1 MTVKKRGAGKGGQR
15 GVVTRRRSGTW
26 RPPWRLRRA
35 GRAELLAIHDALLA
49 AFGPQGWWPG
59 ETPFEVMVGAILTQN
74 TNWRNVE
81 RAIANLRAAGALTP
95 AAMLRLAPEALA
107 ELIRPA
113 GYFRVK
119 AARLGH
125 LLEHLRRRHR
135 GSVARLLHAPLPA
148 LREELLGISGIG
160 PETADSILLYAAGLP
175 SFVVDAYTKRV
186 FSRHGLVPA
195 DAGYAE
201 VQALF
206 ARALPADAPLFNEYH
221 ALIVRVGKECCR
233 PREPRCG
240 TCPLG
245 SLAFSPARQ

>member
-1 MTVKKRGAGKGGQR
+1 M
-15 GVVTRRRSGTW
+15 
-26 RPPWRLRRA
+26 RRA

-49 AFGPQGWWPG
+49 AFGPQRWWPA

-81 RAIANLRAAGALTP
+81 RAIANLRAARALTP

-125 LLEHLRRRHR
+125 LLAHLRGRHR
-135 GSVARLLHAPLPA
+135 GSVARMLRAPLPA
-148 LREELLGISGIG
+148 LREELLGINGIG

-186 FSRHGLVPA
+186 FSRHGLVRA
-195 DAGYAE
+195 DASYTE

-206 ARALPADAPLFNEYH
+206 TSALPADAPLFNEYH
-221 ALIVRVGKECCR
+221 ALIVRVGKDCCR
-233 PREPRCG
+233 PREPRCDA
-240 TCPLG
+240 CPLG
-245 SLAFSPARQ
+245 PRSARTRRSSGAGRLPFPLPGSSVRRRRGHR

>member
-1 MTVKKRGAGKGGQR
+1 
-15 GVVTRRRSGTW
+15 
-26 RPPWRLRRA
+26 
-35 GRAELLAIHDALLA
+35 
-49 AFGPQGWWPG
+49 
-59 ETPFEVMVGAILTQN
+59 
-74 TNWRNVE
+74 
-81 RAIANLRAAGALTP
+81 
-95 AAMLRLAPEALA
+95 MLRLAPEALA

-119 AARLGH
+119 ATRLGH
-125 LLEHLRRRHR
+125 LLGHLKRRHG
-135 GSVARLLHAPLPA
+135 GSVARMLRAPLPA

-186 FSRHGLVPA
+186 FSRHGLVQA

-221 ALIVRVGKECCR
+221 ALIVRVGKDCCR
-233 PREPRCG
+233 PREPRCVA
-240 TCPLG
+240 CPLG
-245 SLAFSPARQ
+245 SQIRA